1 MLVGA
6 HDLYEAA
13 HHLVMEE
20 FLEVAE
26 SNSFLELD
34 EHTLLDLISSDDLLV
49 NSEKEVLDAV
59 VRWTEAR
66 DAERGPQVRP
76 QTLVASGRIH

>member
-20 FLEVAE
+20 FLEVAQ

-76 QTLVASGRIH
+76 QTLVASGLKH